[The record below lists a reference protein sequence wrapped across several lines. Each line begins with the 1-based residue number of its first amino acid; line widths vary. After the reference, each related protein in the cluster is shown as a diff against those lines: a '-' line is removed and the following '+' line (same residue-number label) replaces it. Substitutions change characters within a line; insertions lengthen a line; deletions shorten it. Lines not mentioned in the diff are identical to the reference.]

1 MSEFALTPAR
11 RRRLQ
16 QQLKYTQD
24 ARVYRRTLAILQV
37 DQGIPINQVA
47 HLLGVTRQ
55 SIYNWIDDYCQDHD
69 PAALA
74 DAQRIGRPRFWT
86 EDLQGQLQ
94 NLLGQSPEQLG
105 YPAVNW
111 TIPLLRE
118 QLGRSTGQWPSEDTL
133 RRQLHRL
140 DYVWKRPRYVLDPDP
155 ELEKKKALAQANQA
169 VAAPDG
175 LVG

>member
-1 MSEFALTPAR
+1 MSELSLTPAQR
-11 RRRLQ
+11 QRLQ
-16 QQLKYTQD
+16 RQLKHTQD
-24 ARVYRRTLAILQV
+24 ARVYRRTLALLQV
-37 DQGIPINQVA
+37 DQGTPISQVA

-55 SIYNWIDDYCQDHD
+55 SIYNWIDDYSQSHD

-74 DAQRIGRPRFWT
+74 DEQRTGRPTFWT

-94 NLLGQSPEQLG
+94 CLLRQSPDQLG

-118 QLGRSTGQWPSEDTL
+118 QLGRCTGQWPSEDTL

-155 ELEKKKALAQANQA
+155 ELEKKKAAAQANQA

-175 LVG
+175 LAG